1 MMNYTA
7 FTLDNGLQVVVHE
20 DHTSEMAVVN
30 MLYKVGSRNE
40 SPGKTGLAHYFEH
53 LMFSGSRHVPEFDSA
68 LERVGGSS
76 NAFTNTDITNY
87 YISLPAMNLET
98 ALWLESDRMLYLNLN
113 EPQISTQKQVVTE
126 EFKQRYLNQPYGD
139 AMHHLRRLAFEK
151 HPYRWPT
158 IGERIEDIERF
169 EKADL
174 TDFYRQHY
182 SPDNAILCIAGK
194 VRVEEVKDKVAHWFG
209 EIPRSLHATPRPLTE
224 PAQLKKRTSR
234 IAADVPTD
242 ALYKVFRIPGRM
254 DRDYLTCD
262 LITDILSVGRS
273 SVLEQ
278 TLIKNGSV
286 FASCQAYVLGNV
298 DPGLMVFTGKM
309 EKGVP
314 AEKAEEELDKVIDR
328 FKHDAFPPN
337 VLQKIKNQAEAMET
351 FESVSLLGRAM
362 KLAYYA
368 YLGDPSLIQEEFDR
382 KLSISAEEIM
392 EASRSYL
399 REDSASVVYYTQKT
413 DRSVSKTNDYE

>member
-1 MMNYTA
+1 MMNYTS

-20 DHTSEMAVVN
+20 DPSSEMAVVN
-30 MLYKVGSRNE
+30 VLYKVGSRNE
-40 SPGKTGLAHYFEH
+40 TPGKTGLAHYFEH
-53 LMFSGSRHVPEFDSA
+53 LMFSGSRHVPAFDSA

-87 YISLPAMNLET
+87 YISLPAANLET
-98 ALWLESDRMLYLNLN
+98 ALWLESDRMLHLNLK
-113 EPQISTQKQVVTE
+113 EQQIRTQKQVVIE

-139 AMHHLRRLAFEK
+139 AMHHVRSLAFEK

-158 IGERIEDIERF
+158 IGEQIEDIERF

-174 TDFYRQHY
+174 TTFYRQHY
-182 SPDNAILCIAGK
+182 SPDNAVLCIAGK
-194 VRVEEVKDKVAHWFG
+194 VRTEEVKYKVNHWFG
-209 EIPRSLHATPRPLTE
+209 EIPRGPLSIPRPVTE
-224 PAQLKKRTSR
+224 PAQLEKRTIR

-242 ALYKVFRIPGRM
+242 ALYKVFRIPGRLHEA
-254 DRDYLTCD
+254 YLACD

-278 TLIKNGSV
+278 KLIKNGTV
-286 FASCQAYVLGNV
+286 FASCQAYVLGNI
-298 DPGLMVFTGKM
+298 DPGLLVFTGKM

-314 AEKAEEELDKVIDR
+314 AERAEEELDKVVNH
-328 FKHDAFPPN
+328 FKQDIFPSN
-337 VLQKIKNQAEAMET
+337 LLQKIKNQAEAMET

-368 YLGDPSLIQEEFDR
+368 YLGDPSLIQAEFDR

-392 EASRSYL
+392 DASRTYL
-399 REDSASVVYYTQKT
+399 SDDSASVVYYTQK
-413 DRSVSKTNDYE
+413 N